1 MLQDCS
7 APSQHSLSPEEQVL
21 QITWAVKRAFPRL
34 LDLAGLSIA
43 HLSRM
48 TDLSRVTLT
57 KYCYNTDTSISCRS
71 CIALL
76 AAFDFIV
83 RGDRIKRD
91 QLALAIHDKLPHK
104 DETDLFGSRFVE
116 KSPHYDYTAR
126 LTDECFR
133 CFSLARKRYRFHPA
147 SFALQHQL
155 ILDPYLFTIKGIEE
169 IVSSVFN
176 AAQEHGQKI
185 RVPRCLIHSLYASY
199 DEEQAAWARYRETGS
214 LPIADGWYI
223 ARKRD
228 TGDAIQSMEA
238 LLRDGR
244 LAPID
249 GPCDEKGRNG
259 FSAFLRQLPRSPMPV
274 FLAYLPDLADQVIR
288 VCARQPEKPPV
299 AVLAYDFN
307 ALDDDENITSL
318 DPNLFQRCFKEWTP
332 GLLQADTQDPRDALL
347 RAAALSRRPQDL
359 GDTEE
364 EELEAL
370 MAELYDHTL
379 EGEAP
384 DDEC

>member
-1 MLQDCS
+1 MPQNCS
-7 APSQHSLSPEEQVL
+7 VPSQHSLSPEEQVL
-21 QITWAVKRAFPRL
+21 QITGAVKRAFLPL
-34 LDLAGLSIA
+34 LNITELSIA

-57 KYCYNTDTSISCRS
+57 KYCRSSDTPISYRN
-71 CIALL
+71 CIVLL
-76 AAFDFIV
+76 AAFDSIV
-83 RGDRIKRD
+83 CGDRIKRD
-91 QLALAIHDKLPHK
+91 QLARAIHYAMPHP

-133 CFSLARKRYRFHPA
+133 CFSPARKRHRFHPA
-147 SFALQHQL
+147 PFALQHQL
-155 ILDPYLFTIKGIEE
+155 ILDPYLFTIEGIEDV
-169 IVSSVFN
+169 VSSVFQ
-176 AAQEHGQKI
+176 AAQAHGQKI
-185 RVPRCLIHSLYASY
+185 WVPRCLIRSLYASY

-214 LPIADGWYI
+214 LPIAYGWY
-223 ARKRD
+223 RSRERD
-228 TGDAIQSMEA
+228 TEDAIQSMEA
-238 LLRDGR
+238 RLREGW
-244 LAPID
+244 LVPID
-249 GPCDEKGRNG
+249 GPCDEKGWNG

-274 FLAYLPDLADQVIR
+274 FLSCNPDLSDQVIR

-307 ALDDDENITSL
+307 ALGEKEKTSSL
-318 DPNLFQRCFKEWTP
+318 DTTLFQRCFKEWTP

-379 EGEAP
+379 EGEEP

>member
-1 MLQDCS
+1 MPQNCS
-7 APSQHSLSPEEQVL
+7 VPSPHSLSPEEQVL
-21 QITWAVKRAFPRL
+21 QITGAVKLAFPSL
-34 LDLAGLSIA
+34 LDLTGLSIA

-57 KYCYNTDTSISCRS
+57 KYCYNTDTPISCRS

-91 QLALAIHDKLPHK
+91 QLALAIHDELPHQ

-126 LTDECFR
+126 LADECFR
-133 CFSLARKRYRFHPA
+133 CFPSARKRHRFHPA

-155 ILDPYLFTIKGIEE
+155 ILDPYLFTIEGIEDV
-169 IVSSVFN
+169 VSSVFQ
-176 AAQEHGQKI
+176 AAQAHSQKI
-185 RVPRCLIHSLYASY
+185 LVPRCLIRSLYESY
-199 DEEQAAWARYRETGS
+199 DEEQAAWERYRETGS
-214 LPIADGWYI
+214 LPIAYGWYSS
-223 ARKRD
+223 RERD
-228 TGDAIQSMEA
+228 TEDAIQSMEA
-238 LLRDGR
+238 RLREGW
-244 LAPID
+244 LVPID
-249 GPCDEKGRNG
+249 GPCDEKGWNG

-274 FLAYLPDLADQVIR
+274 FLSCNPDLSDQVIR

-307 ALDDDENITSL
+307 ALGEKEKTTSL
-318 DPNLFQRCFKEWTP
+318 DTTLFQRCFKEWTP
-332 GLLQADTQDPRDALL
+332 GLLQADTQDPRAALL

-364 EELEAL
+364 EALEAL
-370 MAELYDHTL
+370 MAERYDHTM

>member
-1 MLQDCS
+1 MPQNCS
-7 APSQHSLSPEEQVL
+7 VPSPHSLSPEEQVL
-21 QITWAVKRAFPRL
+21 QITGAVKLAFPSL
-34 LDLAGLSIA
+34 LDLTGLSIA

-57 KYCYNTDTSISCRS
+57 KYCYNTNTPVSCRS

-104 DETDLFGSRFVE
+104 NETDLFGSRFVE

-126 LTDECFR
+126 LADECFR
-133 CFSLARKRYRFHPA
+133 CFPSARKRHRFHPA

-299 AVLAYDFN
+299 AVLAYDLN

-379 EGEAP
+379 EGEEP